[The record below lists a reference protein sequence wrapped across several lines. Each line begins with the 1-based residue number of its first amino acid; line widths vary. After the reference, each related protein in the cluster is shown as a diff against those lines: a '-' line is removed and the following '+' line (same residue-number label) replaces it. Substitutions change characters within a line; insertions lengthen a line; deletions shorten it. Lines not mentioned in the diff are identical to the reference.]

1 VQRKYSITQLKEKI
15 LDSNARSIF
24 IDAHPKKSINK
35 IDLISIANLSNKLDP
50 KIISNKLLSNE
61 SFKIKFPINFKNLS
75 DNKNDRKLLYILR
88 KNIDFINELNLDPIG
103 IGYPLIEIPDFK
115 KKRINTYPILV
126 WDIQISGHLKRTESV
141 EINRRS
147 KDNVYIN
154 PSLVS
159 IIRRKYDPNF
169 KSPKL
174 FIENIDFKNIL
185 DIVNKILLPLK
196 CKPLDEYHPF
206 YPLDFFQKEAVK
218 FFVNHKPKIINNG
231 IIGLYAGSKEAIMS
245 DYNILENETIP
256 CNFKIKK
263 NLNDSLYSG
272 VALDHSQQ
280 RVVRTI
286 NMGKDIVIHGPPG
299 TGKSKTLTAAI
310 AYILSKGQ
318 TCLIVCEKKTA
329 IDVLYKNLS
338 ELGFEEYCINISE
351 VKKDRRKVINK
362 VRDILLNL
370 NKGDH
375 LFTEEKTKEK
385 KYFYSSTEEKIVNE
399 KIIKVQ
405 EVISLINKTKKKLYN
420 PLLGEKISYSDL
432 VIKIKSNRY
441 KQLEKSLGM
450 SKDKFSFTINEFER
464 LKDLFKKTYE
474 EYYQNFNPYNSF
486 YDLLDDSILD
496 YKKDQFI
503 SLIST
508 IYKDYFDK
516 LIELR
521 DRLEK
526 ALVGKSTFAFKYLD
540 YIDSDDTTL
549 DQIKKEYLFYSTQIK
564 KINLFSSKFKNQ
576 LKAIDLNQK
585 INLII
590 DTIKQLYTE
599 INQYDRIKKF
609 HSYYLLQKKNDQVL
623 VNKLGTI
630 DSFEKDF
637 FDWYCS
643 YLLHENHIDNFDFN
657 GFEKG
662 YYDIETDVKQI
673 NNFIINKTSRR
684 LTKRRVEGIQKF
696 KKIVN
701 DISIEQFF
709 AKKSTPQRLKH
720 SLTHISSHKTGIFKS
735 FFPVC
740 MTNPSSCSSLFPMEK
755 GYFDYVIFDESSQL
769 KIEDTFTSMIRGKK
783 SIIAGDLHQLP
794 PMDYFTETGINDE
807 FDSENKYNDNTKS
820 LLDFCIKMDFNSHY
834 LDIHYRSKHPDLI
847 NFSNAAFY
855 KSRLIP
861 KPPIKNYK
869 AIEFYPLK
877 GKFINRVNKKEAS
890 NIVKYIKDKIPND
903 QSVGVATFSLKQRE
917 EVLNQLEIQSKV
929 SLKFYKKLQQL
940 QANGFFVK
948 NIENIQGEERDII
961 IIGTT
966 YGLNED
972 GVFKERLG
980 PINTKKRGHKLLNVI
995 ITRAINKIVVFS
1007 SIPKN
1012 VYSGYKSLIQKNGN
1026 RGKSILYAYLNYVNA
1041 LNDNDENNISKV
1053 LDVVSQKQYGNRL
1066 KSKFSL
1072 YALSSFTKYLIEKLS
1087 TKLDQKISFQNYFK
1101 IGGYEFE
1108 IALKKNSGEILLI
1121 DINGKVMHKGYE
1133 DYIFDIDRCKIAQKS
1148 NHKYYRLWMSN
1159 FYNNPDFELNKLKTL
1174 LHS

>member
-1 VQRKYSITQLKEKI
+1 
-15 LDSNARSIF
+15 
-24 IDAHPKKSINK
+24 
-35 IDLISIANLSNKLDP
+35 
-50 KIISNKLLSNE
+50 
-61 SFKIKFPINFKNLS
+61 
-75 DNKNDRKLLYILR
+75 
-88 KNIDFINELNLDPIG
+88 
-103 IGYPLIEIPDFK
+103 
-115 KKRINTYPILV
+115 
-126 WDIQISGHLKRTESV
+126 
-141 EINRRS
+141 
-147 KDNVYIN
+147 
-154 PSLVS
+154 
-159 IIRRKYDPNF
+159 
-169 KSPKL
+169 
-174 FIENIDFKNIL
+174 
-185 DIVNKILLPLK
+185 
-196 CKPLDEYHPF
+196 
-206 YPLDFFQKEAVK
+206 
-218 FFVNHKPKIINNG
+218 
-231 IIGLYAGSKEAIMS
+231 M
-245 DYNILENETIP
+245 
-256 CNFKIKK
+256 
-263 NLNDSLYSG
+263 
-272 VALDHSQQ
+272 
-280 RVVRTI
+280 
-286 NMGKDIVIHGPPG
+286 
-299 TGKSKTLTAAI
+299 
-310 AYILSKGQ
+310 
-318 TCLIVCEKKTA
+318 
-329 IDVLYKNLS
+329 
-338 ELGFEEYCINISE
+338 
-351 VKKDRRKVINK
+351 
-362 VRDILLNL
+362 
-370 NKGDH
+370 
-375 LFTEEKTKEK
+375 
-385 KYFYSSTEEKIVNE
+385 
-399 KIIKVQ
+399 
-405 EVISLINKTKKKLYN
+405 
-420 PLLGEKISYSDL
+420 
-432 VIKIKSNRY
+432 
-441 KQLEKSLGM
+441 EKSLGI

-503 SLIST
+503 SLIRT
-508 IYKDYFDK
+508 IYRDYFDK
-516 LIELR
+516 LIALR
-521 DRLEK
+521 DRLDK
-526 ALVGKSTFAFKYLD
+526 ALVGKSIFAFKYLD

-564 KINLFSSKFKNQ
+564 KINLFSSKFQNQ

-585 INLII
+585 INLIV

-609 HSYYLLQKKNDQVL
+609 HSYYLLLKKNDQVL

-637 FDWYCS
+637 FDWYCA
-643 YLLHENHIDNFDFN
+643 YLLYENHIDNFDFN

-673 NNFIINKTSRR
+673 NNYIINKTSRR

-696 KKIVN
+696 KKIVT

-720 SLTHISSHKTGIFKS
+720 SLTHISSHKTGVFKS

-769 KIEDTFTSMIRGKK
+769 KIEDTFTSMLRGKK

-807 FDSENKYNDNTKS
+807 FDSENKYNENTES

-877 GKFINRVNKKEAS
+877 GEFINRVNKKEAS
-890 NIVKYIKDKIPND
+890 NIVKYIKDKIPANE
-903 QSVGVATFSLKQRE
+903 SVGVATFSLKQRE

-972 GVFKERLG
+972 GIFKERLG

-995 ITRAINKIVVFS
+995 VTRAIDKIVVFS

-1041 LNDNDENNISKV
+1041 LNDNDENYISKV
-1053 LDVVSQKQYGNRL
+1053 LDVVSQKQYSNRL

-1108 IALKKNSGEILLI
+1108 IALKKNSGETLLI
-1121 DINGKVMHKGYE
+1121 DINGKVMHRGYE

-1148 NHKYYRLWMSN
+1148 NYKYYRLWMSN